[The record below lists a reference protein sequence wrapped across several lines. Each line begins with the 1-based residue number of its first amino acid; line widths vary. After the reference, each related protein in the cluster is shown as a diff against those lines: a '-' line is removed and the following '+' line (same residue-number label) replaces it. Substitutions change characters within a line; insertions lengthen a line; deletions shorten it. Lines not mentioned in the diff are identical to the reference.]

1 MFPYS
6 ILESREIRQEL
17 SESVNVLAELHS
29 RTYLKVYARVK
40 RSWDEHLKVRHQ
52 HESGALENKFI
63 AQVTNLRQLLGNSK
77 YQIQLG
83 GRFPKVVYVSMINCV
98 DGIFRSI
105 MLVFYASRAF
115 DELDVRASV
124 AEWMTEL
131 RRVASPNEDIEIR
144 TILTLSVCASAI
156 DRGQPLPQFY
166 DVLEPSSLLKAI
178 EESPMKLLGYKYALE
193 AGYSTL
199 AAMHV
204 SAMVVTEETKQLI
217 RLSAE
222 LVGRVDLGYRI
233 EAGMARS
240 RDYGKIE

>member
-1 MFPYS
+1 M
-6 ILESREIRQEL
+6 
-17 SESVNVLAELHS
+17 NVVAELHS
-29 RTYLKVYARVK
+29 LTHLNVYARVK
-40 RSWDEHLKVRHQ
+40 RSWDAHLEVRHQ

-63 AQVTNLRQLLGNSK
+63 AKVTNLRQLLGNSK

-83 GRFPKVVYVSMINCV
+83 GRFPKDIYASMINCV

-105 MLVFYASRAF
+105 MLVSYASRAF
-115 DELDVRASV
+115 DEPDVRASV

-131 RRVASPNEDIEIR
+131 RRVASPDEDIEIR
-144 TILTLSVCASAI
+144 TISALSICASAI
-156 DRGQPLPQFY
+156 DRGQPLPRFY
-166 DVLEPSSLLKAI
+166 DVLETSSLLKAI
-178 EESPMKLLGYKYALE
+178 EESPMKLLGHKYALE
-193 AGYSTL
+193 AGYSAL

-204 SAMVVTEETKQLI
+204 SAMVVAEEIKQLI